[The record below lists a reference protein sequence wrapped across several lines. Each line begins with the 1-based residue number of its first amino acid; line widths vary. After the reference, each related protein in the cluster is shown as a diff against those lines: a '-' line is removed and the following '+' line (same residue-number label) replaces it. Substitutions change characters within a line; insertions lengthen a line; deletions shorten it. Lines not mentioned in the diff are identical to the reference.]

1 MAPSEGG
8 FFLGGGAFPLTSA
21 SDGWGRV
28 VRMAVEEVRRVERKV
43 ARVKERVGDTTC
55 SSLLRMPLL

>member
-1 MAPSEGG
+1 MAPSEGD

-28 VRMAVEEVRRVERKV
+28 VRMAVEEVRRVVRKV
-43 ARVKERVGDTTC
+43 ARVKE
-55 SSLLRMPLL
+55 